1 VNQQP
6 FPLWRR
12 YWRIWGKQK
21 RRVGAL
27 PAKLLESGGKFSVP
41 VEEGFRTPPRQP
53 RRSAAAP
60 SSGPAASLADS
71 PADLCQLRRL
81 AAGNAWPL
89 WLPKPEDVP
98 AEQHCALLT
107 LCTFDFVTK
116 IYEGQHAGDLADLG
130 DYKLLARSKMPEVF
144 LILAALKFG
153 TARSGLIVFVDLRFL
168 LPDPASFS
176 KLRKSSKSSKC
187 AKLQPILIKARNC
200 GA

>member
-1 VNQQP
+1 MNQQP
-6 FPLWRR
+6 APRRRR

-21 RRVGAL
+21 WRLGPL
-27 PAKLLESGGKFSVP
+27 PAKLLESGGKFEEP

-53 RRSAAAP
+53 GRSAAAS
-60 SSGPAASLADS
+60 SSGPAASPADS
-71 PADLCQLRRL
+71 PDLCELRKL
-81 AAGNAWPL
+81 AAGNTWPL

-98 AEQHCALLT
+98 AEQHRALLT

-130 DYKLLARSKMPEVF
+130 DYRLLAQSKMPEVF